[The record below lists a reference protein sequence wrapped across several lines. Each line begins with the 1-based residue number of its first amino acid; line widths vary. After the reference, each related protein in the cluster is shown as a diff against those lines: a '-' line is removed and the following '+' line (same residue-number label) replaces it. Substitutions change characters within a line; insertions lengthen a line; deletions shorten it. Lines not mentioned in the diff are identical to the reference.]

1 MTNFLYVVDYTHMT
15 NIRIFEVGGSIRNEL
30 LGRPA
35 SDRDFAVL
43 APSYDAM
50 KDYLL
55 SQGATIFQERP
66 QFVAIR
72 AKLPQLGAVDFTL
85 ARKESFYT
93 DGRHPDTVYPAET
106 LEDDLARRDF
116 RFNAMAREVGTTT
129 LIDPFDGQSDLHN
142 HIINTVGNPSDRLGE
157 DYLRCWRCL
166 RFSILLDFTIEPNLN
181 HCLKNIKPE
190 KFSNVSSERIQVELE
205 KMFMFDTYKSFY
217 LMAQYPFLFQTAINR
232 GIKLKPS
239 LQKNK

>member
-1 MTNFLYVVDYTHMT
+1 MVDYTHMT

-43 APSYDAM
+43 APSYNAM

-72 AKLPQLGAVDFTL
+72 AKLPMFGAVDFTL

-93 DGRHPDTVYPAET
+93 DGRHPDAVSPAET
-106 LEDDLARRDF
+106 IEDDLARRDF
-116 RFNAMAREVGTTT
+116 TMNAIAREVGSTA
-129 LIDPFDGQSDLHN
+129 LIDPFDGQWAIKHKLIASVGRAEDRFREDTLR
-142 HIINTVGNPSDRLGE
+142 IIRAI
-157 DYLRCWRCL
+157 
-166 RFSILLDFTIEPNLN
+166 RFSCQLGFEISNEIGETISRFQISDF
-181 HCLKNIKPE
+181 KA
-190 KFSNVSSERIQVELE
+190 VSTERLQVELA
-205 KMFMFDTYKSFY
+205 KAFASDTPRALSHLFRFDH
-217 LMAQYPFLFQTAINR
+217 LIGLFNERNMWLRPTLEAR
-232 GIKLKPS
+232 
-239 LQKNK
+239 